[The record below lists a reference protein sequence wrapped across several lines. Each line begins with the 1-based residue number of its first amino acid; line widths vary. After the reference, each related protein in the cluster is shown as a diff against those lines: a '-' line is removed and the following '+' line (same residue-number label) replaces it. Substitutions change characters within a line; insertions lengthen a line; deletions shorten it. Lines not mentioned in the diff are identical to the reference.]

1 MAAYLALLRP
11 RARPKPP
18 RAAAGEPAC
27 VRMANA
33 AGSNLGLRLEN
44 LAPAIKA
51 GLGVAG
57 ARAAQFARI
66 LVFDIGRGLE
76 GVGGAAHAAPRRRGL
91 LSWHGHG
98 IVLLELF
105 GGAPG
110 AEDAGGV
117 RKRGL

>member
-1 MAAYLALLRP
+1 MAAYLALLRQ
-11 RARPKPP
+11 RARQKPP
-18 RAAAGEPAC
+18 RAGAGEPAC

-44 LAPAIKA
+44 LAPAIQA
-51 GLGVAG
+51 GLEINVV
-57 ARAAQFARI
+57 RTAQLARI

-105 GGAPG
+105 GGAAG
-110 AEDAGGV
+110 APQA
-117 RKRGL
+117 